1 MKISGK
7 TGSGSNFPDNQT
19 TSGNSRETETLSLNS
34 DNSAAGQKN
43 NGSISISIKYPCG
56 VCGYQAT

>member
-19 TSGNSRETETLSLNS
+19 TSGNSGETETILLKSES
-34 DNSAAGQKN
+34 SAGQDN
-43 NGSISISIKYPCG
+43 NGSISISIKY
-56 VCGYQAT
+56 QIR